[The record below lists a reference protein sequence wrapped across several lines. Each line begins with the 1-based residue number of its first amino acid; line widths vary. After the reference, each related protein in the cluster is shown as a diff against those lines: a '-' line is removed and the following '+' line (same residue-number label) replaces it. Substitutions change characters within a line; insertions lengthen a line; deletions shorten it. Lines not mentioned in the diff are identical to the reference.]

1 MIKRILVEAESLQDH
16 GDWVLN
22 SQYADLMGSPYLMAH
37 GLGNPVSDAVGSV
50 TLPSS
55 GLWHVWVRTFNWTAP
70 WYDGEGPGKFQVL
83 LNGIPLPETV
93 GCRGTK
99 WEWQYAGARAFEAGT
114 VAISLHDLSGFDG
127 RCDALYL
134 SDEPVPPSDDM
145 EALRQE
151 LLPGYDTPVDG
162 GEYDFIVAG
171 AGIAGICAAVS
182 AARLGLRTLLL
193 HDRSVPGGNNS
204 SEIRVHIGGIIC
216 LPPYPNLGNLIIE
229 FGHTKRGNAMEAD
242 VYEDGRKTAFLAN
255 QTNLTVL
262 YDKNVCS
269 VEMNGGKISAVL
281 ARDTRTSILM
291 RFSAPLFADCTGDGD
306 LGAMAGAEYRMG
318 RESKDQ
324 TGERSAAKIADCQV
338 LGASVQWN
346 TRECP
351 EPSPFPLF
359 EYGLDF
365 SEESCFPVDKGD
377 WNWETG
383 LRWDPIVQ
391 AEMVRDYGMLVVYS
405 NWSFV
410 KNRSYHREEFSHREL
425 AWVAYLAGK
434 RESRRLL
441 GDHILDQNDIDAHV
455 IYPDASVT
463 ATWSIDLHYPDPRN
477 SRFFTGREFITVCNQ
492 DPIRHYPIPYRCFY
506 SRNVGNLFMAGR
518 NISVTHVALGTVR
531 VQRTTG
537 MIGEVVG
544 MAAALCSK
552 HICQPR
558 DVYNDYLEELKDL
571 MKEGCGK
578 KGLPNNQTEGLGQT
592 DLEFYDSDDI

>member
-1 MIKRILVEAESLQDH
+1 MAKRILVEAESLQNH
-16 GDWVLN
+16 GGWVLN
-22 SQYADLMGSPYLMAH
+22 SQYADLMGSSYLMAH

-70 WYDGEGPGKFQVL
+70 WYVGEGPGKFQVL
-83 LNGIPLPETV
+83 LNGVPLPETV
-93 GCRGTK
+93 GSRGTK

-114 VAISLHDLSGFDG
+114 VALSLHDLSGFDG

-134 SDEPVPPSDDM
+134 SNEPAPPSGDM

-151 LLPGYDTPVDG
+151 LLPGYNAPIDG

-242 VYEDGRKTAFLAN
+242 IYEDGRKIAFLAN

-269 VEMNGGKISAVL
+269 VEMNGDKISAVL
-281 ARDTRTSILM
+281 VRDTRTSILM

-306 LGAMAGAEYRMG
+306 LGALAGAEYRMG
-318 RESKDQ
+318 RESKAQ

-351 EPSPFPLF
+351 QPRPFPLF

-365 SEESCFPVDKGD
+365 CEESCFPVDKGD

-410 KNRSYHREEFSHREL
+410 KNRSSHREEFSHKEL

-441 GDHILDQNDIDAHV
+441 GDHVLDQNDIDAHV

-544 MAAALCSK
+544 MAAALCNK
-552 HICQPR
+552 HTCQPR

-578 KGLPNNQTEGLGQT
+578 KGLLNNQTEGLGQT